1 MMWLAWSPHSPAHD
15 VQESVSGVRGIAG
28 ASITKDN
35 VARYVAAFASL
46 LRPTAAATSASSNT
60 VVVGRDSRV
69 SGPWIQEV
77 VVSTLTSWG
86 FNVLLLGIV
95 PTPTVSECLPRPS
108 FCNACRWGL
117 MFDVDAPMIHGL
129 IGSILRQGGAGSWR
143 CDRHEQPQPSSMER

>member
-1 MMWLAWSPHSPAHD
+1 
-15 VQESVSGVRGIAG
+15 
-28 ASITKDN
+28 
-35 VARYVAAFASL
+35 VAAFASL

-95 PTPTVSECLPRPS
+95 PTPTVSECLPPS
-108 FCNACRWGL
+108 PELLQRLSMGI
-117 MFDVDAPMIHGL
+117 DV
-129 IGSILRQGGAGSWR
+129 W
-143 CDRHEQPQPSSMER
+143 C